1 MKAIRLVEPGRP
13 LELQEVRVP
22 AVGAR
27 DVLVRVKAAGVC
39 HSDAHYRAGK
49 SVVRPLPLTLGH
61 EVAGVVERAGAE
73 VSHFKAGDR
82 VCLHYLASCGECVYC
97 QRGNEQFCVS
107 GAMMGKYRDGGYA
120 EFIVMPA
127 RSVFRL
133 PEEIP
138 FEQGA
143 IMMCSSATSLHAL
156 NKARL
161 RAGETVAVFGVGGLG
176 LSAIQL
182 AKVLG
187 AREVFAVDIRAGKL
201 ALAERFGAVPVN
213 AAQCEPVKEIG
224 RLTGGRGVDVAL
236 ELIGLPLTMRQAVQS
251 LAIQGRAALAGI
263 TDKTFE
269 VAPYF
274 EVLNKEAEII
284 GVSDHLAQELPQL
297 IDWARR
303 GALDLSQVITRTL
316 PLDAKAVNDALDRLE
331 KFGEEG
337 RMVITP

>member
-1 MKAIRLVEPGRP
+1 MKAIRLIQPGRP
-13 LELQEVRVP
+13 LELQEVNMP

-27 DVLVRVKAAGVC
+27 DVLVRVKAAGIC

-61 EVAGVVERAGAE
+61 EVAGVVERTGAE
-73 VSHFKAGDR
+73 VAHVKAGDR
-82 VCLHYLASCGECVYC
+82 VCLHYLASCGECGYC
-97 QRGNEQFCVS
+97 QRGNEQFCVA

-156 NKARL
+156 YKARL

-187 AREVFAVDIRAGKL
+187 AGEVFAVDIRAGKL
-201 ALAERFGAVPVN
+201 ALAQRFGAVPVN
-213 AAQCEPVKEIG
+213 AAECEPVAEIG
-224 RLTGGRGVDVAL
+224 RLTSGRGVDVAL

-263 TDKTFE
+263 TVKTFE

-297 IDWARR
+297 IEWARR
-303 GALDLSQVITRTL
+303 GALDLTKVITRTV
-316 PLDAKAVNDALDRLE
+316 PLDAKAVNDALDGLE
-331 KFGEEG
+331 KFGEAG